1 LSLTNI
7 ASNPERKKKTIM
19 ICDNERD
26 VLQLFGLVLESRY
39 NVISV
44 DSGEECIEKY
54 TEETRHGNKI
64 HLILLDYKLGG
75 IWGDSVAR
83 KINEYKGT
91 NIILISAYDID
102 HSLVTELENGNYIS
116 KYVRKPVAND
126 FLTDLVAEIVR

>member
-1 LSLTNI
+1 LKLTNN
-7 ASNPERKKKTIM
+7 ASNHERKKKTIM
-19 ICDNERD
+19 ICDNEQD

-39 NVISV
+39 NVITV

-54 TEETRHGNKI
+54 TEETRRGNKI
-64 HLILLDYKLGG
+64 HLILLDYKLGSM
-75 IWGDSVAR
+75 WGDSVAR

-116 KYVRKPVAND
+116 KYVKKPVAND
-126 FLTDLVAEIVR
+126 FLADLVAEIVR

>member
-1 LSLTNI
+1 LRLTNN
-7 ASNPERKKKTIM
+7 ASNHERKKKTIM

-39 NVISV
+39 NVITV

-54 TEETRHGNKI
+54 TEETRRGNKI
-64 HLILLDYKLGG
+64 HLILLDYKLGSML
-75 IWGDSVAR
+75 GDSVAR

-102 HSLVTELENGNYIS
+102 HSLVTELENGNYIL
-116 KYVRKPVAND
+116 KYVRKPVANNI
-126 FLTDLVAEIVR
+126 LTDLVAEIVR

>member
-1 LSLTNI
+1 LKLTNN
-7 ASNPERKKKTIM
+7 ASNHERKKNTIM
-19 ICDNERD
+19 ICDNEQD

-39 NVISV
+39 NVITV

-54 TEETRHGNKI
+54 TEETRRGNKI
-64 HLILLDYKLGG
+64 HLILLDYKLGSM
-75 IWGDSVAR
+75 WGDSVAR

-116 KYVRKPVAND
+116 KYVKKPVAND
-126 FLTDLVAEIVR
+126 F

>member
-1 LSLTNI
+1 LKLTNN
-7 ASNPERKKKTIM
+7 ASNHERKKKTIM

-39 NVISV
+39 NVITV

-54 TEETRHGNKI
+54 TEETRRGNKI
-64 HLILLDYKLGG
+64 HLILLDYKLGSML
-75 IWGDSVAR
+75 GDSVAR

-102 HSLVTELENGNYIS
+102 HSLVTELENGNYIL

-126 FLTDLVAEIVR
+126 ILTDLVAEIVR

>member
-1 LSLTNI
+1 MLVILK
-7 ASNPERKKKTIM
+7 EKRKQL
-19 ICDNERD
+19 CDNERD
-26 VLQLFGLVLESRY
+26 VLQLFGLELESRY

>member
-1 LSLTNI
+1 LKLTNN
-7 ASNPERKKKTIM
+7 ASNHERKKKTIM

-39 NVISV
+39 NVITV
-44 DSGEECIEKY
+44 GSGEECIEKY
-54 TEETRHGNKI
+54 TEETRRGNKI
-64 HLILLDYKLGG
+64 HLILLDYKLGSM
-75 IWGDSVAR
+75 WGDSVAR

-102 HSLVTELENGNYIS
+102 HSLVTELENSNYIS

-126 FLTDLVAEIVR
+126 FLTDLVADIVR

>member
-1 LSLTNI
+1 LKLTNN
-7 ASNPERKKKTIM
+7 ASNHERKKKTIM

-39 NVISV
+39 NVITV
-44 DSGEECIEKY
+44 GSGEECIEKY
-54 TEETRHGNKI
+54 TEETRRGNKI
-64 HLILLDYKLGG
+64 HLILLDYKLGSM
-75 IWGDSVAR
+75 WGDSVAR

-116 KYVRKPVAND
+116 KYVKKPVAND
-126 FLTDLVAEIVR
+126 F

>member
-1 LSLTNI
+1 MSLTNN
-7 ASNPERKKKTIM
+7 ANNPERKKKTIM

-39 NVISV
+39 NVITV

-54 TEETRHGNKI
+54 TKETRRGNKI
-64 HLILLDYKLGG
+64 DLIFLDYRLGSM
-75 IWGDSVAR
+75 WGDSVAR

-126 FLTDLVAEIVR
+126 LLTDLVAEIVR

>member
-1 LSLTNI
+1 LKLTNN
-7 ASNPERKKKTIM
+7 ASNHERKKKTIM
-19 ICDNERD
+19 ICDNEQD

-39 NVISV
+39 NVITV

-54 TEETRHGNKI
+54 TEETRRGNKI
-64 HLILLDYKLGG
+64 HLILLDYKLGSM
-75 IWGDSVAR
+75 WGDSVAR

-116 KYVRKPVAND
+116 KYVKKPVAND
-126 FLTDLVAEIVR
+126 FLTDLVAEIIR

>member
-1 LSLTNI
+1 
-7 ASNPERKKKTIM
+7 M

-102 HSLVTELENGNYIS
+102 HSLVTELENGKYIS